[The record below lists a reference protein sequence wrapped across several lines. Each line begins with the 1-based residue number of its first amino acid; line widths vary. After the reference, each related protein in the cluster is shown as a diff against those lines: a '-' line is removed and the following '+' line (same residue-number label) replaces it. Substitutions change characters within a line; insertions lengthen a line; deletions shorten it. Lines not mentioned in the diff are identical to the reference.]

1 MMKFKYFLILFLY
14 IYLLYNMSNSE
25 ELYNSEN
32 ANVLDRLSQEQTA
45 KQRLNEGLLDVDN
58 RVRDSKAGVI
68 EAQAGQGE
76 AGLGTGST
84 TAILGGAVRSIYK
97 SRIGKSLRKKAIE
110 KFKQKLQERKNKQN
124 QNGEDDNGNDLGDT
138 SNVDPVQSQEIATQ
152 TRTDINTKDFPDQ
165 ETTPEDLI
173 DPNEPVEDPTESG
186 VSDSFNDTLNATD
199 AESKVG
205 IDAPEP
211 STETLPDIPD
221 EPTGL
226 QDYGDIFGDPES
238 LQNIQNIY
246 GGQDAPTPA
255 DDVDTSD
262 ISPATAED
270 DLASRTPP
278 TRDPE
283 PEPEDDT
290 PAPADDD
297 LPVDEPSS
305 TNPTIKL
312 TDDDDPNTSFTY
324 DPDKASELEQE
335 TEPIDPAVDE
345 PPVSSLTE
353 PTDTTL
359 ATQTEDPAGAS
370 ASELANQ
377 TTMDGKSAL
386 QAMLKNSGM
395 DDDTITNLMSGFSKG
410 DDVADLLDAGTSI
423 FGEGASTLLGTV
435 GSGILDA
442 LGPLGAIG
450 GLVGGIYSLVEE
462 DDAQETAQK
471 NAKAYQT
478 DLTSLSATPS
488 LSTGSI
494 AMPTMDTTQFRTGG
508 MMNF

>member
-110 KFKQKLQERKNKQN
+110 KFKQKLQERKSKQN
-124 QNGEDDNGNDLGDT
+124 QNGEDDDGNDLGDT
-138 SNVDPVQSQEIATQ
+138 SNVDPAQSQEVSTQ
-152 TRTDINTKDFPDQ
+152 TRTDINTRDFPDQ

-186 VSDSFNDTLNATD
+186 VSDSFNDTLNATE

-211 STETLPDIPD
+211 STDTLPDIPD
-221 EPTGL
+221 EPSGL

-246 GGQDAPTPA
+246 GGQDAPTQA

-262 ISPATAED
+262 ISPATPAD
-270 DLASRTPP
+270 DTASRSQVPDT
-278 TRDPE
+278 
-283 PEPEDDT
+283 EDDT
-290 PAPADDD
+290 PAPSDD

-305 TNPTIKL
+305 TNPTIRL
-312 TDDDDPNTSFTY
+312 TDDDDPTSSFTY
-324 DPDKASELEQE
+324 DPAKASDLEQE
-335 TEPIDPAVDE
+335 TQPIDPEVDD
-345 PPVSSLTE
+345 PVSTIDGSTTTT
-353 PTDTTL
+353 PATDTTL
-359 ATQTEDPAGAS
+359 ATTDPAGS
-370 ASELANQ
+370 SSTELAVQ
-377 TTMDGKSAL
+377 TQMDGKSAL

-410 DDVADLLDAGTSI
+410 DDVADLLDAGTSL
-423 FGEGASTLLGTV
+423 FSDGASTLLGTI
-435 GSGILDA
+435 GSGVLDA
-442 LGPLGAIG
+442 LGPIGAIG

-462 DDAQETAQK
+462 DDAEETAQK
-471 NAKAYQT
+471 NAKAYQS

>member
-1 MMKFKYFLILFLY
+1 MMMKFKYFLILFLY

-58 RVRDSKAGVI
+58 RVRDSGSAVI
-68 EAQAGQGE
+68 EADAGKGE

-97 SRIGKSLRKKAIE
+97 SRIGKSLRNKAIE
-110 KFKQKLQERKNKQN
+110 KFRAKLRERKGKQN
-124 QNGEDDNGNDLGDT
+124 QNGEDDDGNDLGDT
-138 SNVDPVQSQEIATQ
+138 SNVDPAQSQEVSTQ
-152 TRTDINTKDFPDQ
+152 TRSDIKTKDFPD
-165 ETTPEDLI
+165 EDGSGAPEDLI
-173 DPNEPVEDPTESG
+173 DADPVESG
-186 VSDSFNDTLNATD
+186 VSDSFNDQLNATE
-199 AESKVG
+199 AEGNTG

-211 STETLPDIPD
+211 STDTLPDIPD
-221 EPTGL
+221 EPSGL

-246 GGQDAPTPA
+246 GGDNSTTTA

-262 ISPATAED
+262 FSPATAED
-270 DLASRTPP
+270 DTASRTPP
-278 TRDPE
+278 T
-283 PEPEDDT
+283 DDT

-312 TDDDDPNTSFTY
+312 TDDDDPTSSYTY
-324 DPDKASELEQE
+324 DPAKASDLEQE
-335 TEPIDPAVDE
+335 TKPIDPEVDE
-345 PPVSSLTE
+345 PVSTLDGST
-353 PTDTTL
+353 PTTPATDTTL
-359 ATQTEDPAGAS
+359 ATTEDPAGAS

-377 TTMDGKSAL
+377 TAMDGQKSL

-410 DDVADLLDAGTSI
+410 DDVADLLDAGAGL
-423 FGEGASTLLGTV
+423 FGEGASSLLGTA
-435 GSGILDA
+435 GSFALDA

-462 DDAQETAQK
+462 DDAADTAAK